1 MIQIADITEYTEAD
15 IPRLVEKI
23 KPVLEKRRKL
33 HEKYTR
39 EATDSKVMW
48 SDGDMDK
55 LVTKL
60 PFEKFIT
67 DLATGY
73 TSGKPTYTVNTSKDE
88 EKNRLIEE
96 LLDKTPKDDNYSRG
110 MEVLIEYITN
120 YNDDATENYELI
132 HDIFEL
138 TSCYEVI
145 YENEDNE
152 IVYAKYNPLQTVA
165 TWDYDIP
172 ANLTGLV
179 RIWDEKN
186 SLGTVTHKCEIT
198 DVNGS
203 RTYLVGKETAEE
215 IVEQRMNANW
225 GDVPAIAVETDTALF
240 EVCEDVISAYEQ
252 LVQNIRNT
260 YQYNDSDCKLK
271 ITNYQPQNPMT
282 TVDENGNTII
292 NQARLQED
300 DMWIKAKTIY
310 VGEGG
315 DVGWLSKPVD
325 ASGAQITLKIYIDLI
340 FQLAGIP
347 NTSDL
352 AFNSADLNAS
362 AIDRKFYVM
371 NMNTE
376 NVVSQL
382 KKAYLRRWELIF
394 NRINLK
400 KGTTFDFRDIEI
412 ELPKNLPA
420 NDVELIDEMLKL
432 TGQISQQTIVEK
444 LGYNYLSEKEKMD
457 QEMES
462 NLMQNIERM
471 QVLQAN
477 GLNNEGEPIEDENV

>member
-152 IVYAKYNPLQTVA
+152 IV
-165 TWDYDIP
+165 
-172 ANLTGLV
+172 
-179 RIWDEKN
+179 
-186 SLGTVTHKCEIT
+186 S
-198 DVNGS
+198 
-203 RTYLVGKETAEE
+203 
-215 IVEQRMNANW
+215 
-225 GDVPAIAVETDTALF
+225 IAVGVGYTGDDTKPTEFDGAIGGSFAYNAL
-240 EVCEDVISAYEQ
+240 E
-252 LVQNIRNT
+252 
-260 YQYNDSDCKLK
+260 
-271 ITNYQPQNPMT
+271 
-282 TVDENGNTII
+282 
-292 NQARLQED
+292 ARRAKGR
-300 DMWIKAKTIY
+300 IK
-310 VGEGG
+310 
-315 DVGWLSKPVD
+315 
-325 ASGAQITLKIYIDLI
+325 YI
-340 FQLAGIP
+340 
-347 NTSDL
+347 
-352 AFNSADLNAS
+352 
-362 AIDRKFYVM
+362 
-371 NMNTE
+371 
-376 NVVSQL
+376 
-382 KKAYLRRWELIF
+382 
-394 NRINLK
+394 
-400 KGTTFDFRDIEI
+400 
-412 ELPKNLPA
+412 
-420 NDVELIDEMLKL
+420 
-432 TGQISQQTIVEK
+432 
-444 LGYNYLSEKEKMD
+444 
-457 QEMES
+457 
-462 NLMQNIERM
+462 
-471 QVLQAN
+471 
-477 GLNNEGEPIEDENV
+477 